1 LAHCLIGAKLIPIGI
16 NLYKNESRFFQIMK
30 RGNDMTKE
38 KLIELIEDFIETN
51 LEKQKEEEAKE
62 TKVTLDL
69 AYKFANVDLKYI
81 LDFVKRLD

>member
-1 LAHCLIGAKLIPIGI
+1 
-16 NLYKNESRFFQIMK
+16 
-30 RGNDMTKE
+30 MTKK

-51 LEKQKEEEAKE
+51 SEKQKEEEAKE

>member
-1 LAHCLIGAKLIPIGI
+1 
-16 NLYKNESRFFQIMK
+16 MK

-38 KLIELIEDFIETN
+38 KLIGLIEDFIETN